1 MKESFL
7 LKEKNCI
14 FGLQPS
20 AYPIK
25 YMINNQIT
33 DEKALIAEVKRGS
46 EDSFKMLYKLWVSR
60 LYGFVYHYVKSES
73 TTDDIVQETFVRIW
87 THRETLNSDYSFKAY
102 LFTISYRLLLKELR
116 HQLNNPL
123 VEEFVDYQNQ
133 LATPANEAERK
144 MEFDHFIIAL
154 EKAKS
159 TLSPRQREIFEMNK
173 ELNYSIAE
181 IAEKLN
187 ITEQVVRNQLSA
199 SLKVIR
205 GELQQYIPLLLLFLM
220 DF

>member
-1 MKESFL
+1 
-7 LKEKNCI
+7 
-14 FGLQPS
+14 
-20 AYPIK
+20 
-25 YMINNQIT
+25 MINNQIT

-46 EDSFKMLYKLWVSR
+46 EHSFKMLYKLWVSR

-73 TTDDIVQETFVRIW
+73 MTDDIVQETFVRIW
-87 THRETLNSDYSFKAY
+87 THRETLNPDYSFKAY

-123 VEEFVDYQNQ
+123 VEEFVSYQNQ
-133 LATPANEAERK
+133 LATPADEAERK

-154 EKAKS
+154 EKAKGA
-159 TLSPRQREIFEMNK
+159 LPPRQREIFEMNK

-181 IAEKLN
+181 IAGKLN
-187 ITEQVVRNQLSA
+187 ISEQVVRNQLSA

-205 GELQQYIPLLLLFLM
+205 GELQQYVPLLLLFLT
-220 DF
+220 DL